1 MGKIIILGQAM
12 IIGFNSFSVAH
23 FLTMLMLYSF
33 RDHAPMAMNAPIGI
47 IVREREVLKPPKK
60 LSPVHTLRRASVGT
74 GNDATSLMIM
84 KYFLDNQRMQETS
97 ETTFKSYHPIP
108 ILL

>member
-1 MGKIIILGQAM
+1 MMLGL
-12 IIGFNSFSVAH
+12 NSFSVAH

-33 RDHAPMAMNAPIGI
+33 RDHAHMAMNAPIGI
-47 IVREREVLKPPKK
+47 IVSQREVLRPPKK
-60 LSPVHTLRRASVGT
+60 LSPVHTLQRASVGT

-84 KYFLDNQRMQETS
+84 EYFQDNQRTQATLEA
-97 ETTFKSYHPIP
+97 TFKSYHPIP